1 MTDIPLHLI
10 GRNTRSK
17 EGYTKLQDGDTEE
30 LTSSAGTNGHVRANG
45 GANVEMRRSYKGK
58 APIRTP
64 VANYKDDP
72 DEQDRLLDEHERES
86 SEVIDFQRPASTS
99 RAVRI
104 TVSLV

>member
-17 EGYTKLQDGDTEE
+17 EGYTKLQGGDTEE
-30 LTSSAGTNGHVRANG
+30 LSAETNGHGRANG

-86 SEVIDFQRPASTS
+86 SEVVDFQRPASTS